1 MKRINPDTGREF
13 VKGDAREDGKV
24 FLRYNTLK
32 PLKKNGNYIEVWSHQ
47 NFIKSGIKRLN
58 PITQK
63 IFKRGDVSPDTG
75 KLFWIYSSLRS
86 DINGFAYENWLT
98 QEKFQANRKK
108 YNKSGLKHKKKIR
121 LINNSPSAKRRL
133 NPITGQVFK
142 RGDKDEMGMIFSNY
156 TRSERNG
163 DFIGESWLTEKSYL
177 RKMMSQTMKRAKD
190 RAVEKKI
197 LFNLNLNFL
206 ESIFPKDYICPVLRI
221 KMEWNN
227 NNRNSPSLDRLI
239 PELGYVEE
247 NVCWI
252 SNKANVMKKNRTPDI
267 LRKIADWIDENNK

>member
-1 MKRINPDTGREF
+1 MKRINPNTGKEF
-13 VKGDAREDGKV
+13 VRGETREDGKI
-24 FLRYNTLK
+24 FLRYNSVKRLQK
-32 PLKKNGNYIEVWSHQ
+32 DGYYIEVWSHQ

-58 PITQK
+58 PTTQK
-63 IFKRGDVSPDTG
+63 VFKRGDVCPDTR

-86 DINGFAYENWLT
+86 DINGFAYENWLNP
-98 QEKFQANRKK
+98 EKFEEKRKK

-133 NPITGQVFK
+133 NPTTGEVFR
-142 RGDKDEMGMIFSNY
+142 RGNKDEIGMIFSNY

-177 RKMMSQTMKRAKD
+177 RRMISNTMKGAKERAK
-190 RAVEKKI
+190 EKQI
-197 LFNLNLNFL
+197 PFNLNLNFL
-206 ESIFPKDYICPVLRI
+206 VSIFPKKYMCPVLGI

-252 SNKANVMKKNRTPDI
+252 SNKANVMKKNRTPEI
-267 LRKIADWIDENNK
+267 LRQIADWIDNNNQ